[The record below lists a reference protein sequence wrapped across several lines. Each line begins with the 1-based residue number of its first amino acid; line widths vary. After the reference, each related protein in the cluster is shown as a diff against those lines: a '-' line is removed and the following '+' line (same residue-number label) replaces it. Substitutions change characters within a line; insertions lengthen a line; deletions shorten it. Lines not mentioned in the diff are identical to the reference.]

1 MDLLKDRLAPIFAR
15 YFAAALGSTTAAA
28 VYGLVDMIAVGRSQG
43 PDGVAALAVI
53 LPTWTVI
60 YAFGLMLGIGGGVL
74 FSKLKGKTCAR
85 IDKANEYFT
94 AAVLGGALVSAV
106 LVALFAVF
114 DREIL
119 MFSGARGP
127 VLALAR
133 AYVVPL
139 KFALPFFLFSQ
150 ILGAFLRNDHAP
162 NLAMTA
168 VLAGGAVNIFGDW
181 FFVFPMGWGMRGAGL
196 ATCLGAVVAV
206 LVQCAHAFRP
216 HTLAFRRPTV
226 FFFKLRTIAV
236 LGFAAF
242 VTDLAVGIVT
252 ILFNRQILALLDDS
266 ALAVYGVLQTLIM
279 LAQCC
284 GYAVGQAAQPILSIN
299 HGAGRADRV
308 RETFRHALVALA
320 AVTAFWFAVPETV
333 PNACVRLFM
342 TPTPDILV
350 CAPDIIRL
358 YAFTFLLLPFNIYI
372 GYHFQSV
379 LRPNDALV
387 ISLLRGLFV
396 SGALVF
402 LLPTLFGPRALWLAM
417 PATEIVA
424 TIYALVRLNR
434 KDAPR

>member
-1 MDLLKDRLAPIFAR
+1 
-15 YFAAALGSTTAAA
+15 
-28 VYGLVDMIAVGRSQG
+28 
-43 PDGVAALAVI
+43 
-53 LPTWTVI
+53 
-60 YAFGLMLGIGGGVL
+60 
-74 FSKLKGKTCAR
+74 
-85 IDKANEYFT
+85 
-94 AAVLGGALVSAV
+94 
-106 LVALFAVF
+106 
-114 DREIL
+114 
-119 MFSGARGP
+119 
-127 VLALAR
+127 
-133 AYVVPL
+133 
-139 KFALPFFLFSQ
+139 
-150 ILGAFLRNDHAP
+150 
-162 NLAMTA
+162 
-168 VLAGGAVNIFGDW
+168 
-181 FFVFPMGWGMRGAGL
+181 
-196 ATCLGAVVAV
+196 
-206 LVQCAHAFRP
+206 
-216 HTLAFRRPTV
+216 
-226 FFFKLRTIAV
+226 
-236 LGFAAF
+236 
-242 VTDLAVGIVT
+242 
-252 ILFNRQILALLDDS
+252 
-266 ALAVYGVLQTLIM
+266 M
-279 LAQCC
+279 LAQCG

>member
-15 YFAAALGSTTAAA
+15 YFVAALGSTAAA
-28 VYGLVDMIAVGRSQG
+28 AIYGLVDMIAVGRSQG

-85 IDKANEYFT
+85 IEKANEYFT

-106 LVALFAVF
+106 LVALFAAF

-133 AYVVPL
+133 EYVVPL

-150 ILGAFLRNDHAP
+150 ILGAFLRNDNAP

-168 VLAGGAVNIFGDW
+168 VLVGGAVNIFGDW
-181 FFVFPMGWGMRGAGL
+181 FFVFPMGWGMWGAGL

-206 LVQCAHAFRP
+206 FVQCAHAFRP

-226 FFFKLRTIAV
+226 FLFKLRTIAV

-242 VTDLAVGIVT
+242 VTDLAIGIVT
-252 ILFNRQILALLDDS
+252 ILFNRQILALLDNS
-266 ALAVYGVLQTLIM
+266 ALAVYGVLQSLIM

-308 RETFRHALVALA
+308 RETFRHACVALA
-320 AVTAFWFAVPETV
+320 GVTAFWFAVPEAV

-342 TPTPDILV
+342 TPTPDILA

-358 YAFTFLLLPFNIYI
+358 YALTFLLLPFNIYI

-387 ISLLRGLFV
+387 VSLLRGLFV

-402 LLPTLFGPRALWLAM
+402 LLPALFGPRALWLAM
-417 PATEIVA
+417 PATEVVA
-424 TIYALVRLNR
+424 TAYALVRLRR
-434 KDAPR
+434 KEVRR